1 MDEGGSLMDNID
13 REHRARRKI
22 DSLHNAEIQSKESEE
37 YQKGAK
43 EVRQRLDVDDPIIRN
58 RLRSRDKPHA
68 HKSKIDGSP
77 RQQKPFRATQP
88 IKHVFFLDY
97 ANDRINNAEP
107 REIGQV
113 VKRRGAG
120 DCRNKAKKENQD
132 RQQRTLHTS
141 RQGEEMI

>member
-1 MDEGGSLMDNID
+1 MDNID
-13 REHRARRKI
+13 REHGARSKI
-22 DSLHNAEIQSKESEE
+22 DSFHHAEIQPKESEE
-37 YQKGAK
+37 YQKGAE

-68 HKSKIDGSP
+68 HKGRIDGAP
-77 RQQKPFRATQP
+77 RQEKPFRATQP
-88 IKHVFFLDY
+88 LQQVFFLDY
-97 ANDRINNAEP
+97 ANDKINNAEP

-120 DCRNKAKKENQD
+120 DCRNKAEKDNQD
-132 RQQRTLHTS
+132 RQQRALRTG